1 LFIYYISQ
9 HKLAKK
15 QQQSDNEVANLDLT
29 ESDINA
35 ILTSDDWESTKET
48 KISVLSNVEA
58 ELMAMLT
65 FVD

>member
-1 LFIYYISQ
+1 MIG
-9 HKLAKK
+9 AC
-15 QQQSDNEVANLDLT
+15 LDLT

-48 KISVLSNVEA
+48 KISVLNTVED

>member
-1 LFIYYISQ
+1 MFIYYISQ

>member
-1 LFIYYISQ
+1 MFIYYISQ

-15 QQQSDNEVANLDLT
+15 QQQSDNEIASLDLT
-29 ESDINA
+29 ESDVNA

>member
-1 LFIYYISQ
+1 MFIYYISQ
-9 HKLAKK
+9 HNLAKK
-15 QQQSDNEVANLDLT
+15 QQQSDNEIASLDLT
-29 ESDINA
+29 ESDVNA